1 LLLGKP
7 KTKLIVIFSHFY
19 SRIERGCN
27 FLEGHWC
34 STFTCWHTIY
44 FAIYLAIS
52 LFILGH

>member
-34 STFTCWHTIY
+34 STFTCWHIIY